1 MHTNYILV
9 AIVALA
15 VIPAFL
21 WAYLM
26 ITERIAAHTSKRAAR
41 VLRPWFWI
49 LPAISLLV
57 IFLVYPV
64 VNTIILSLMDARSEH
79 FVGLKNYLYIFS
91 DSGMLIVLRNNLLWL
106 VFFTAICLILGLLI
120 AVLSDRVKYE
130 SVAKAC
136 IFLPMA
142 ISFVAAGVIW
152 RFMYEF
158 RPAGTTQI
166 GTVNAILTAI
176 FPKFEPKAWLFN
188 RSTNNMALIVVGIWM
203 WTGFAM
209 VILSAGLK
217 GISEDVLE
225 AARIDGANEVT
236 IFFKIILPL
245 MMPTIT
251 VVATTLIINVL
262 KVFDIVYVMTNGN
275 LGTEVIANRMYKEM
289 FNYRNYG
296 RASAIAT
303 LLLLAIIPVMVMN
316 LKRFNAED
324 NNG

>member
-1 MHTNYILV
+1 MHANYILV
-9 AIVALA
+9 AVVALA
-15 VIPAFL
+15 VIPIFL

-26 ITERIAAHTSKRAAR
+26 ITERIAVHAGRKAAT

-49 LPAISLLV
+49 LPAVSLLV

-64 VNTIILSLMDARSEH
+64 VNTVVLSFMDARSEQ
-79 FVGLKNYLYIFS
+79 FVGLKNYLYVFT
-91 DSGMLIVLRNNLLWL
+91 DPGMLVVLRNNLFWL
-106 VFFTAICLILGLLI
+106 VFFTLVCLVLGLLI

-142 ISFVAAGVIW
+142 ISSVAAGVIW

-158 RPAGTTQI
+158 RPAGAVQI
-166 GTVNAILTAI
+166 GTVNAVLTAL
-176 FPKFEPKAWLFN
+176 FPSFEPKAWLFD
-188 RSTNNMALIVVGIWM
+188 RQTNNIALIVVGIWM

-225 AARIDGANEVT
+225 AARIDGAGEIVV
-236 IFFKIILPL
+236 FFKIILPL
-245 MMPTIT
+245 LMPTLT

-289 FNYRNYG
+289 FNFRNYG

-316 LKRFNAED
+316 LKRFNAEEK
-324 NNG
+324 NG